1 MSLSPKLKAK
11 TIRRYPSDWSETDT
25 RAVDTVRLLAADAV
39 QNCGSGHPGTA
50 MSLAPLAYTLYQRV
64 LKHNPADP
72 QWAGRDR
79 FVLSVGHSSLTQYIQ
94 LFLGG
99 FGLELDD
106 LTQLRTWGSLTP
118 GHPEYGHTNGVEITT
133 GPLGQGLAS
142 SVGMAMAARK
152 ERGLFDPDAPAG
164 QSPFDHYVYT
174 ICSDGDVQEGVTA
187 EACSLAGTQQLGN
200 LIVFWDDNNI
210 SIEDDTDIAFSESV
224 AKRYEAYG
232 WQVLEVGSG
241 EDVAALE
248 QAVKLAKQDTLRPTF
263 IRVQTVIA
271 YPAPNAMNTGASH
284 GAALGEEE
292 IQATKK
298 FLGFDP
304 DEHFHVDEK
313 VLAHTRELVS
323 RGTKAQQE
331 WQQRFDDWAK
341 KNPERK
347 ELFDRMAAYELPENF
362 GEDMPVW
369 EADSKGIAT
378 RKASAEVIQVLAAQ
392 LPELWGGSADLAGS
406 NNTVIK
412 GAPSFGPQSIS
423 TDMWQADPLHGRN
436 LHFGI
441 REHGM
446 AAIMNGIALHGHT
459 RVYGGTFL
467 IFSEYMYPAVRLGA
481 LMGTDTYY
489 VWTHDSIGLGEDGPT
504 HQPVETLAALRAIP
518 NLAVIRPADANET
531 TQAWV
536 SAMRKEKGPK
546 GLALT
551 RQNVPV
557 LEGTAEKASVGV
569 AKGAYVLVEASASP
583 ELILI
588 ATGSEVHLAV
598 AAAERLEAEGTPTR
612 VVSAP
617 CLEWFEQQDESYR
630 ESVLPREVTARVSI
644 EAGLAMP
651 WHKYTAPF
659 GRQISLEHY
668 GASAP
673 AEELFAKFGFTVDN
687 VVAEAKKALEQAPAA
702 GKVPGWGNTADN
714 NDDTSVSADAAS
726 ITASAS
732 SVTPAQA
739 IDSADADTALA
750 ELAAVGTATWLDDLS
765 RERIVSGNLK
775 ELIETKSVL
784 GVTTNPSIFSAA
796 MSKGDSYD
804 ADIARL
810 ATRDISA
817 DQAVYELAISDVQN
831 ACDILSSVHQRTGGA
846 DGRVSIEVDPRISA
860 DTDKTLQQARDLWKR
875 VDRNNAMI
883 KIPATPEGLPAITA
897 ALAEGISV
905 NVTLIFSVERYR
917 EVIQAYK
924 EGIAQARE
932 NGLDLSKIH
941 SVASFFVSRID
952 TEVDKRLE
960 QIGTEEAR
968 NLRGQAGIANARRA
982 YALFIE
988 EFQNFDVPGA
998 HKQRPLWASTGV
1010 KNPDYPADMYVTEL
1024 AGPDTVNTMP
1034 EATLEAVLNSG
1045 TINGDTLTGAGD
1057 KAEAIFRKLE
1067 SAGIDFADVYAKLE
1081 LEGIDKFVNAWE
1093 ELLESMSQRLR

>member
-11 TIRRYPSDWSETDT
+11 TVRRYPSDWSETDT

-64 LKHNPADP
+64 LNHNPADP

-99 FGLELDD
+99 FGLELED
-106 LTQLRTWGSLTP
+106 LQKLRTWGSLTP
-118 GHPEYGHTNGVEITT
+118 GHPEYGHTAGVEITT

-164 QSPFDHYVYT
+164 ESPFDHYVYT

-248 QAVKLAKQDTLRPTF
+248 QAIKLAKQDTSRPTF

-292 IQATKK
+292 IRATKK

-304 DEHFHVDEK
+304 DQHFHVDDK
-313 VLAHTRELVS
+313 VLSHTRELVN
-323 RGTKAQQE
+323 RGTEAQQA
-331 WQQRFDDWAK
+331 WQRRFDAWAE

-347 ELFDRMAAYELPENF
+347 QLFDRMTAYELPENF
-362 GEDMPVW
+362 GENMPVW
-369 EADSKGIAT
+369 EPDAKGIAT
-378 RKASAEVIQVLAAQ
+378 RKASAEAIQVLAAQ

-423 TDMWQADPLHGRN
+423 TDMWQADPLQGRN

-518 NLAVIRPADANET
+518 NLSVIRPADANET

-536 SAMRKEKGPK
+536 AAMRKEKGPK

-557 LEGTAEKASVGV
+557 LDGTAEKAAEGV

-598 AAAERLEAEGTPTR
+598 AAAQRLEAEGTPTR

-617 CLEWFEQQDESYR
+617 CLEWFEQQDEAYR
-630 ESVLPREVTARVSI
+630 ESVLPREVPARVSI

-651 WHKYTAPF
+651 WHKYTAPY
-659 GRQISLEHY
+659 GRQVSLEHY

-673 AEELFAKFGFTVDN
+673 AEELFEKFGFSVDN
-687 VVAEAKKALEQAPAA
+687 VVAEAKKALDQAPAA
-702 GKVPGWGNTADN
+702 SKVSGWGEKT
-714 NDDTSVSADAAS
+714 TSG
-726 ITASAS
+726 TASESLA
-732 SVTPAQA
+732 PAHA
-739 IDSADADTALA
+739 VDSADADSALA

-765 RERIVSGNLK
+765 RERITSGNLK

-804 ADIARL
+804 ADIAEL
-810 ATRDISA
+810 AQKNPAA
-817 DQAVYELAISDVQN
+817 DEAVYELAIADVQD
-831 ACDILSSVHQRTGGA
+831 ACDVLSSVYERTGGA

-860 DTDKTLQQARDLWKR
+860 DTDKTLEQARSLWQKVGR
-875 VDRNNAMI
+875 ENAMI

-905 NVTLIFSVERYR
+905 NVTLIFSVELYR

-924 EGIAQARE
+924 EGIKQARD
-932 NGLDLSKIH
+932 NGHDLSKIH

-952 TEVDKRLE
+952 TEVDNRLDE
-960 QIGTEEAR
+960 IGTDEAR
-968 NLRGQAGIANARRA
+968 SLRGQAGIANARRA
-982 YALFIE
+982 YALFID
-988 EFQNFDVPGA
+988 EFQDFDIPGA
-998 HKQRPLWASTGV
+998 NKQRPLWASTGV
-1010 KNPDYPADMYVTEL
+1010 KNPHYPADMYVTEL

-1034 EATLEAVLNSG
+1034 EATLEAVLESG
-1045 TINGDTLTGAGD
+1045 IIKGDTLTGAGD
-1057 KAEAIFRKLE
+1057 KAGAIFSQLE
-1067 SAGIDFADVYAKLE
+1067 SVGIDFAEVYAKLE
-1081 LEGIDKFVNAWE
+1081 LEGIDKFVKAWE